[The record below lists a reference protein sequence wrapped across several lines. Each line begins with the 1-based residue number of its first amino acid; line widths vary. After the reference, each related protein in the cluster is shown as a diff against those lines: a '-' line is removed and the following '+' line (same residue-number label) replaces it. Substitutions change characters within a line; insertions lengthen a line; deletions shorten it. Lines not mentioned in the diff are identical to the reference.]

1 MADFNELSQN
11 VISGKEAL
19 VKELTQALINSGVRP
34 LDIINSGLVAGMN
47 IVGERFKAGDMFVP
61 EVMMSARAMNAG
73 ISLVKP
79 LINEKDM
86 PSIGKVVIGTVK
98 GDLHDIGKNLVGM
111 MLESAGFTVINLGV
125 DVTPEKFLNAVMEHR
140 PNIVGMSA
148 MLTTTMLVMKD
159 IIGLLEKER
168 LRSGLKIIIGGAP
181 VTQNYA
187 REIGADGYAADASS
201 AAELCKQ
208 LVCI

>member
-1 MADFNELSQN
+1 MTDFNELSQS
-11 VISGKEAL
+11 VISGKEAS
-19 VKELTQALINSGVRP
+19 VKELTRALINSGVRP

-47 IVGERFKAGDMFVP
+47 IVGERFKNGDMFVP

-73 ISLVKP
+73 IALVKP

-111 MLESAGFTVINLGV
+111 MLESSGFTVINLGV
-125 DVTPEKFLNAVMEHR
+125 DATVEKFVNAVREHK

-148 MLTTTMLVMKD
+148 MLTTTMLTMKD
-159 IIGLLEKER
+159 VIGALEKEG
-168 LRSGLKIIIGGAP
+168 LRSGVKIIIGGAP

-187 REIGADGYAADASS
+187 REIGADGYSADASS
-201 AAELCKQ
+201 ATELCKQ
-208 LVCI
+208 LICV